1 MIKMNIKKKKKSSEK
16 ISEEAIKE
24 YTETGKEVNSD
35 PDGSWTG
42 CPERKYEKPVQ
53 DADDL

>member
-1 MIKMNIKKKKKSSEK
+1 MNIDNKKRKNNMSAAV
-16 ISEEAIKE
+16 SEEAIKE
-24 YTETGKEVNSD
+24 YVETGKEVNSD

-42 CPERKYEKPVQ
+42 CPENKYEKPVQ

>member
-1 MIKMNIKKKKKSSEK
+1 MNIDNKKRKNNMSAAV
-16 ISEEAIKE
+16 SEEAIKE
-24 YTETGKEVNSD
+24 YIETGKEVNSD

-42 CPERKYEKPVQ
+42 CPENKYEKPVQ

>member
-1 MIKMNIKKKKKSSEK
+1 MNIKYKKNKKKMTV
-16 ISEEAIKE
+16 SEEAIKE
-24 YTETGKEVNSD
+24 YTETGKEVSTD

-42 CPERKYEKPVQ
+42 CPEEKDQIPVQ

>member
-1 MIKMNIKKKKKSSEK
+1 MNTNNEKDKKNMSMAV
-16 ISEEAIKE
+16 SEEAIKE
-24 YTETGKEVNSD
+24 YVETGKEVNSD

-42 CPERKYEKPVQ
+42 CPEEKHEKPVQ

>member
-1 MIKMNIKKKKKSSEK
+1 MNTKSKKAKKKDSVPEQ
-16 ISEEAIKE
+16 AIKE

-42 CPERKYEKPVQ
+42 CPEEKFDTPVQ

>member
-42 CPERKYEKPVQ
+42 NPERKYEKPVQ